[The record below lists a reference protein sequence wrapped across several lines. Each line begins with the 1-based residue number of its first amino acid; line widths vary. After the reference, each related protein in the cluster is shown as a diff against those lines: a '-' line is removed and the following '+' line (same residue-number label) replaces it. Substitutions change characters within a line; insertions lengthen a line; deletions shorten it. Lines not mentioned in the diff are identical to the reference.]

1 MLDGTEDFSPLH
13 PSINGFACTE
23 MLFVGREESFVHSR
37 VPLQIFVSGGWEG
50 GREGRSDKGEEE
62 EERGAFIADN
72 IGVGAI
78 ATESDREREEA
89 PHRPVHNTG

>member
-1 MLDGTEDFSPLH
+1 
-13 PSINGFACTE
+13 

-78 ATESDREREEA
+78 DTERERKRSTVPCSA
-89 PHRPVHNTG
+89 

>member
-1 MLDGTEDFSPLH
+1 
-13 PSINGFACTE
+13 

-72 IGVGAI
+72 IGAWHWRYRY
-78 ATESDREREEA
+78 RERERERGAEA
-89 PHRPVHNTG
+89 TYRAVHNTG